1 MKKSKKSKKALALAL
16 SVSMSVGA
24 LNQIPAYAATNTVIT
39 KENNNKITVY
49 YKHNTWSTAYVK
61 YKVDGKKW
69 TTKKMKKS
77 SSQEGYTWKYTI
89 SLKNEEKIIM
99 CFTNGSGKWDNNKKN
114 NYTIKGI
121 KDEVSYGIKGSKV
134 KKLEDQIVIAT
145 STPYVIEEPDET
157 ESPVIEETAAPQT
170 TEPTIVETA
179 KPTIKPTVK
188 PTRKPTASPIVIQ
201 ATDVPA
207 TETPTTELPEVTVE
221 PTATPENTVV
231 TVMPEETEII
241 TTPAVATVTPVVAT
255 TPAIVTTPAV
265 TETVKPTST
274 PEVEYTEKALEID
287 GATFN
292 KAMALL
298 GDTDEAK
305 HYTYADLMD
314 DEVVAQ
320 NENEVRRN
328 IHSIRFSS
336 FPITSGDHNISVE
349 LKEDGSI
356 IAARGLAESAED
368 GVVYIYAQN
377 ADYLVLPEDASGMFE
392 NLGLSDY
399 GFVKKLDF
407 RNCKNTS
414 QMFFGCGDE
423 DSSSLIFGDRFDT
436 NNIEKMD
443 RMFMFTYADR
453 IELGD
458 GFVAEDETSLTC
470 IFFATAT
477 NELVFQNTEV
487 MNCLAKRGELN
498 SLYMKYTAK
507 DFEGTIAAS
516 RMSGKNLN
524 VALRS
529 VMQQEPGTKEV
540 YCDRL
545 LDTEIVQQEDD
556 TVEQI
561 VFTNEAPTDEDAQGY
576 LTYTHSIILYTKTE
590 EPGVVY
596 LYTDADYIGLPDD
609 CSYAFANLCALK
621 DTDFVS
627 HLYLGGV
634 KNTEGMFENCGGVMM
649 SCK

>member
-1 MKKSKKSKKALALAL
+1 MKKSKKALALAL

-24 LNQIPAYAATNTVIT
+24 LNQIPVYAATNTAIT

-61 YKVDGKKW
+61 YKVGGKKW
-69 TTKKMKKS
+69 TAKKMKKS
-77 SSQEGYTWKYTI
+77 SSQEGYTWRYTI
-89 SLKNEEKIIM
+89 SLKNEEKIIL

-121 KDEVSYGIKGSKV
+121 NDEVSYGIKGNKV
-134 KKLEDQIVIAT
+134 KKLENQNAIAT
-145 STPYVIEEPDET
+145 STPSVIEEPDET
-157 ESPVIEETAAPQT
+157 EAPIIEQTAAPQT
-170 TEPTIVETA
+170 TEPVVVETA
-179 KPTIKPTVK
+179 KPTIKPTAKPTVK
-188 PTRKPTASPIVIQ
+188 PTVSPTMILV
-201 ATDVPA
+201 TDVPV
-207 TETPTTELPEVTVE
+207 TETPATELPENTVE
-221 PTATPENTVV
+221 PTATPVV
-231 TVMPEETEII
+231 TDVPTMLPETQEPIVTEVP
-241 TTPAVATVTPVVAT
+241 TTTAPVVVS
-255 TPAIVTTPAV
+255 TPAIVTTPVV

-274 PEVEYTEKALEID
+274 PEVEDTEVAMEID
-287 GATFN
+287 GATFD
-292 KAMALL
+292 KAMSLL

-314 DEVVAQ
+314 DEVAAQ
-320 NENEVRRN
+320 NEMEAKRN

-336 FPITSGDHNISVE
+336 FPVTPGDMNVSVE
-349 LKEDGSI
+349 LNEDGSM

-377 ADYLVLPEDASGMFE
+377 ADYLVLPEDASGMFA
-392 NLGLSDY
+392 NLGLTDY

-436 NNIEKMD
+436 KNIEKMD

-453 IELGD
+453 MELGD
-458 GFVAEDETSLTC
+458 GFVVEDETSLTC

-477 NELVFQNTEV
+477 NELVFPNTEV
-487 MNCLAKRGELN
+487 MNYLAKRGELD
-498 SLYMKYTAK
+498 SLYMKYTAE
-507 DFEGTIAAS
+507 DFYGTIAAS
-516 RMSGKNLN
+516 RMSGKRLN
-524 VALRS
+524 VAIRS
-529 VMQQEPGTKEV
+529 VVQQEPGTKEI
-540 YCDRL
+540 YHDCY

-561 VFTNEAPTDEDAQGY
+561 VFTNEAPSDEDAQGY
-576 LTYTHSIILYTKTE
+576 LTYTHSIILYTKAE

-596 LYTDADYIGLPDD
+596 LYTDADYIGLTSDWRFT
-609 CSYAFANLCALK
+609 FANLCALE
-621 DTDFVS
+621 DVELIS
-627 HLYLGGV
+627 HLYQGGV
-634 KNTEGMFENCGGVMM
+634 MVTEGMFENYGGVMV